1 MEGNR
6 TIWIVIA
13 DGEHARLVSRTP
25 GGGFR
30 TDRVLDSPSAHMHS
44 AELGDDRPIRA
55 FDSGAG
61 RRQPITPRQ
70 DLHEHAKQRFAEQ
83 LASDLNRDS
92 ARGAFGRFVLVA
104 PARTSSLVRARLDPK
119 TRDKLVGTL
128 HKDLVRVPDHAL
140 IEHLD
145 RWARVDETP
154 DGGGIDEICADA
166 LGSGRIASTA
176 GKEVS

>member
-1 MEGNR
+1 MESNR
-6 TIWIVIA
+6 MTWIVIA

-30 TDRVLDSPSAHMHS
+30 SHRVLDSPSAHMHS
-44 AELGDDRPIRA
+44 AELGDDRPVRA
-55 FDSGAG
+55 FDSGTG
-61 RRQPITPRQ
+61 LRQPITPKQ
-70 DLHEHAKQRFAEQ
+70 DLHEREKQRFAEH
-83 LASDLNRDS
+83 LAHELNRES

-104 PARTSSLVRARLDPK
+104 PVRTSSFVRAQLDPT

-145 RWARVDETP
+145 RWAP
-154 DGGGIDEICADA
+154 
-166 LGSGRIASTA
+166 GSRRIASTA
-176 GKEVS
+176 GKEGS